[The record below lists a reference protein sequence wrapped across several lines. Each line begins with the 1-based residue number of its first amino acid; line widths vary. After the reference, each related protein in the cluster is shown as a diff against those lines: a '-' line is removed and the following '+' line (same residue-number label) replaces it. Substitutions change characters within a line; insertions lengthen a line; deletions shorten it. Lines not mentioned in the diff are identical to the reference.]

1 MGSGSS
7 KQNVASSSFSSSLS
21 PSPSQSPS
29 PPLTSPSVRRS
40 RSYRSRGVFNSS
52 CLRSQ
57 HHSRSHNA
65 DSQMFDNRTKRNG
78 FDGCCANGTMP
89 DSNEVKNKC
98 CRKVKVQQPDELN
111 CVTSNID
118 SDDWNQSRGGRMSQA
133 FSSRGL
139 NPSSHFLSRLNIFP
153 GNISFSMNRANSLG
167 SARHYIASST
177 RFQMTNNEDE
187 PSTSGSMIDENDG
200 IPNHN
205 HFPRCFSSRS
215 PVSPGEDLVT
225 GDLLQSASTRR
236 AAREGVDPGVDSGEN
251 SFSRNCAYNE
261 GTEERLANRR
271 IGAEETVEQNVRF
284 SRTLSVGRLRDR
296 VLRRTSFPDFAF
308 GPFEQDR
315 DTEHASQVS
324 EGQILGAGRRPI
336 SAEENS
342 FSSQASSSQSRPD
355 VSGSLHRHN
364 GDTPRPREARYHDLL
379 EYRSNFLERRRRI
392 RSQVRALQRLGSRFE
407 DISAHERSCILSG
420 QHGRGHCT
428 CRINPREADSNGET
442 SARASISR
450 IVMLAEALFEVLD
463 EIHQQSVVLSSR
475 PSMSSL
481 GSVPA
486 PNEVVDSLPVRLYSK
501 LQKHLQDEVAQCYVC
516 LVEYEEGDSVRVLP
530 CRHEYHKACIDKWLK
545 EIHRVCPLCRGDVCR
560 PDPLPANI

>member
-7 KQNVASSSFSSSLS
+7 KQNVASSSSSS
-21 PSPSQSPS
+21 PSPSQLHSPS

-40 RSYRSRGVFNSS
+40 RSYRNRGVFNSS

-57 HHSRSHNA
+57 HQSDSHNA
-65 DSQMFDNRTKRNG
+65 DQQMFDNKSKRNG

-89 DSNEVKNKC
+89 GSNEVKTKC

-111 CVTSNID
+111 CVTSSMD
-118 SDDWNQSRGGRMSQA
+118 SDEWDQSRGSRMSRA

-139 NPSSHFLSRLNIFP
+139 NPSSRFLSRLNILP
-153 GNISFSMNRANSLG
+153 GHISFRMNRANSLG
-167 SARHYIASST
+167 SARPYFASST
-177 RFQMTNNEDE
+177 SFQMSNNEDE
-187 PSTSGSMIDENDG
+187 PSTSGSMIDENDR
-200 IPNHN
+200 IHNHN

-215 PVSPGEDLVT
+215 AMSPGEDLGT
-225 GDLLQSASTRR
+225 GDFLQSTSTPS

-251 SFSRNCAYNE
+251 SFSRNRAYSE
-261 GTEERLANRR
+261 GTEEGLANRR
-271 IGAEETVEQNVRF
+271 IASEETVEQNVRF

-308 GPFEQDR
+308 GPLEQDR
-315 DTEHASQVS
+315 ETEHASQVS
-324 EGQILGAGRRPI
+324 EGRILGAGRRPT

-342 FSSQASSSQSRPD
+342 DSQASSSRSRAD
-355 VSGSLHRHN
+355 ASGSLHRHN

-407 DISAHERSCILSG
+407 NLSGHERSCILSG
-420 QHGRGHCT
+420 QHRRGHCT
-428 CRINPREADSNGET
+428 CRINPREAESNDET

-486 PNEVVDSLPVRLYSK
+486 PNEVVDSLPLRLYSK
-501 LQKHLQDEVAQCYVC
+501 LQKHLQDEVAQCYIC

-560 PDPLPANI
+560 SDPLPANI